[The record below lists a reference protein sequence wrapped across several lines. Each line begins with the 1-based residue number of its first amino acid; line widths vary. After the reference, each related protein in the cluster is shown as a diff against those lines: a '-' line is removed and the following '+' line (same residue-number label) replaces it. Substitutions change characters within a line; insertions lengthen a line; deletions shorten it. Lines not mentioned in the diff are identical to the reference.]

1 MIIYRI
7 RKNVS
12 RIIKELFY
20 HESSRSRLVNSLFV
34 AILYL
39 SLNGC
44 DEKSIYD
51 SYPFPEGP
59 VFFQYN
65 PVDLSEMK
73 SFEAMGEPNVL
84 PKDHGGFTIKD
95 PHTLPADVPVFA
107 VASGVI
113 VVAGHGTRYMQ
124 GHNVPPELEG
134 TAYDD
139 YHLILQISKSVRVN
153 YGHVS
158 AINFSV
164 LPELEN
170 LAADERGHNV
180 EIVVN
185 AGDILGWVGPHPA
198 MDFSVTDYSLKL
210 SFLNTSIYPE
220 NHIYSADIYNYFKE
234 PQLTEMINIAARSA
248 PPWGGKAD
256 YDVKGK
262 IIGNWFLIGTTEYI
276 QWSKQF
282 AIVYDHLEANRI
294 IISDGSPMKDIP
306 GFENPGAPDV
316 WWVKGNTPAPETIGV
331 GEGIIQY
338 TLIHG
343 GALADEHKPVQGVL
357 LVEMMDEN
365 TMKVEVFKGSTSENA
380 FTSAARVYER

>member
-20 HESSRSRLVNSLFV
+20 HESSRSRLVNFLFV
-34 AILYL
+34 PIIYL

-44 DEKSIYD
+44 NEESILD
-51 SYPFPEGP
+51 SYPFPEEP

-65 PVDLSEMK
+65 PVDLSEMT
-73 SFEAMGEPNVL
+73 SFDAMGEPNVL

-113 VVAGHGTRYMQ
+113 IVAGHGTRYME
-124 GHNVPPELEG
+124 GHNVSPELEG

-139 YHLILQISKSVRVN
+139 YHLRLQISKSVHVS

-198 MDFSVTDYSLKL
+198 MDFSVADRSLKL
-210 SFLNTSIYPE
+210 NFLNTSIYPE
-220 NHIYSADIYNYFKE
+220 DHIYSADTYN
-234 PQLTEMINIAARSA
+234 
-248 PPWGGKAD
+248 
-256 YDVKGK
+256 
-262 IIGNWFLIGTTEYI
+262 
-276 QWSKQF
+276 
-282 AIVYDHLEANRI
+282 
-294 IISDGSPMKDIP
+294 
-306 GFENPGAPDV
+306 
-316 WWVKGNTPAPETIGV
+316 
-331 GEGIIQY
+331 
-338 TLIHG
+338 
-343 GALADEHKPVQGVL
+343 
-357 LVEMMDEN
+357 
-365 TMKVEVFKGSTSENA
+365 
-380 FTSAARVYER
+380 